1 MEILKCLYKHA
12 YALGLTLL
20 VTRLCLKLRSELL
33 TAVDVVILR
42 LILCVNKTNAP
53 RPGLRVCDVWRSV
66 TLLTSTSCSHC
77 PAFILEI
84 RSPMSSYTDPPRP
97 AVLFRMCNCVN
108 SHLCLS
114 TFGTRGNGAS
124 IILCSTVWLQNVW
137 QFKSIGNL
145 HRENTNTI
153 RGALKPLL
161 R

>member
-1 MEILKCLYKHA
+1 MIVNCSHIRQPSKIPSRPNIVQAAEIGWQTIGYWQNSNSLEILKCLYKHA

-53 RPGLRVCDVWRSV
+53 KPGLRVCDVWRSV

-114 TFGTRGNGAS
+114 TFGQRGIN
-124 IILCSTVWLQNVW
+124 
-137 QFKSIGNL
+137 
-145 HRENTNTI
+145 
-153 RGALKPLL
+153 
-161 R
+161 